1 MTKYGFG
8 DLDTFE
14 RMKFSLPFCLFC
26 LIGLFSC
33 RQDDVRLEKLD
44 LQPQGL
50 PLTILAPDSAEV
62 QAKDYAFMRDI
73 TIRKGDNFFIQIF
86 EFEASNLDAA
96 GEKLKQLT
104 SVKEDPFFKELIT
117 EEDQGFI
124 FSRLQDSTKLNYDF
138 RYVKI
143 LGLKELIFQTGL
155 VGSFSLEDVRRMYKS
170 VSSLQ

>member
-1 MTKYGFG
+1 
-8 DLDTFE
+8 
-14 RMKFSLPFCLFC
+14 
-26 LIGLFSC
+26 
-33 RQDDVRLEKLD
+33 
-44 LQPQGL
+44 
-50 PLTILAPDSAEV
+50 
-62 QAKDYAFMRDI
+62 MRDI

>member
-14 RMKFSLPFCLFC
+14 RMKCSLPFCLFC

-33 RQDDVRLEKLD
+33 RQDVVRLEKLD